1 MAARSRPVRCPTGTA
16 RKSRNDV
23 VVDCT
28 GKQALMPSWFGGGCL
43 GWMIVIIM
51 WCVIAV
57 VFPIVIIGWMII
69 LGGVFAA
76 FGGGG
81 GDG

>member
-1 MAARSRPVRCPTGTA
+1 MPACARSPCWPTPQPRHCDEFAPTE
-16 RKSRNDV
+16 R
-23 VVDCT
+23 
-28 GKQALMPSWFGGGCL
+28 QALMPSWFGGGCL

>member
-1 MAARSRPVRCPTGTA
+1 MPACAHSPCWPTPPPGHCNEVA
-16 RKSRNDV
+16 GR
-23 VVDCT
+23 T